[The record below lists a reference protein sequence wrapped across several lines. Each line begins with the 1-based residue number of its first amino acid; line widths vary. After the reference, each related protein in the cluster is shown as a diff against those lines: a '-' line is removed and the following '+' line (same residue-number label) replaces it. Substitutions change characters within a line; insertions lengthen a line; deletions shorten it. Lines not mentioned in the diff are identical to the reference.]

1 MNQADD
7 EIKTKEPDEV
17 FRIILRIIQNK
28 NGAFIKKVTFKL
40 QVKLTPLSPD
50 KSSMDGQWKK
60 KKGPAPPRPIP
71 PKRQVKKLPRKAV
84 NNELMEIGKTF
95 LEITVYLFLGNVFS
109 VKSPLFQ

>member
-1 MNQADD
+1 M
-7 EIKTKEPDEV
+7 
-17 FRIILRIIQNK
+17 
-28 NGAFIKKVTFKL
+28 

-84 NNELMEIGKTF
+84 NNELLEIGKKKF
-95 LEITVYLFLGNVFS
+95 RQIDLSAAVLPVVVGIKPNRVHCEHFR
-109 VKSPLFQ
+109 FQKRPAIFK

>member
-1 MNQADD
+1 
-7 EIKTKEPDEV
+7 
-17 FRIILRIIQNK
+17 
-28 NGAFIKKVTFKL
+28 
-40 QVKLTPLSPD
+40 
-50 KSSMDGQWKK
+50 MDGQWKK

>member
-1 MNQADD
+1 M
-7 EIKTKEPDEV
+7 V
-17 FRIILRIIQNK
+17 FSK
-28 NGAFIKKVTFKL
+28 KKVTFKL

>member
-1 MNQADD
+1 M
-7 EIKTKEPDEV
+7 V
-17 FRIILRIIQNK
+17 FFL
-28 NGAFIKKVTFKL
+28 KVTFKL

-109 VKSPLFQ
+109 VKSPLFFQLITFLIHQKI